1 MELQLEICR
10 LPALPADS
18 NKAVRVPD
26 SVMDGNHSPAF
37 SLLQR
42 NTLTGPTAGVLH
54 SSMPAAATVEA
65 EDSSVVHVL
74 SAQKKISQN
83 LEMVIAIEE
92 RNFEDDEGLDILLVQ
107 QDNDERNE
115 SDGKMVEG
123 SRDLCEQTV
132 ALSHE
137 SSFTPITEPETE
149 TSSCNDLV
157 MVKAKDD
164 FQLIA
169 HINGNMHIEED
180 KKGVEVSNYPSTVEG
195 IEGLIDEI
203 QGTEEEKTEDN
214 LLNGL
219 KEYVESSETEDDFQ
233 LISHINGVTH
243 IEEEK
248 MGVEESNYPYA
259 DEGVDGLIDEIP
271 GKTQPPLGSSLK
283 KEASPTEGCTHENP
297 AMIIAVE
304 EKTQLEENP
313 TCDLNDVIQEK
324 KTEENLLIG
333 FKENVESSEAEEKLR
348 ENEECP
354 LTESQTVEFSLE
366 HYNLMAYKENPL
378 IQFQGI
384 EPIVR
389 EEKACLDDRFPLSIE
404 PGPDHYTCMVDL
416 FGRADLLQEA
426 LNLIN
431 SSPDG
436 PHSAAW
442 EALLSATGQHSNCN
456 LAKFASA
463 IPETSMERKVANFEN
478 IENKIFDPGICLLQ
492 QSLFQ

>member
-203 QGTEEEKTEDN
+203 QG
-214 LLNGL
+214 
-219 KEYVESSETEDDFQ
+219 
-233 LISHINGVTH
+233 
-243 IEEEK
+243 
-248 MGVEESNYPYA
+248 
-259 DEGVDGLIDEIP
+259 
-271 GKTQPPLGSSLK
+271 
-283 KEASPTEGCTHENP
+283 TEGCTHENP